1 MASGSTINFCSRIN
15 QNLDPSGNNLAL
27 YCKENGNMLLLDPAG
42 AIPMDSVEQEDL
54 LIYATLTARVRNKS
68 LVIDNEE
75 ESLTT
80 INFIKGKDTS
90 PGQAPVGTSFLTTN
104 WTDIGSIDS
113 KLGEDLETFG
123 MTNIDINFNSGFVP
137 IITIDFVD
145 IRGATLFEQGSCSP
159 YGAFFHQPYPI
170 FELTVKGYYGQPVK
184 YFLHVNK
191 FNTSFDPGTGNYKSR
206 AEFIGYS
213 YAFLSDIILGYI
225 MAAPYMEDYDSDT
238 KLISI
243 YDSYLKYYKELG
255 YNNGVNKFNPV
266 TNLDGRPFTIFNYVK
281 KVEDLMGQGN
291 SDDGPIAEIQN
302 STELSDIDDLD
313 NIEGIITDIES
324 SLGDFKADWEEAG
337 GSENQN
343 LYTYGTSN
351 TETTSPT
358 SAEVLAVYNAYFS
371 STGQVGIKVG
381 VYNEILKELN
391 VSSNLTPLENAD
403 FTITNDDNNLYQL
416 DLTIFIGK
424 LANKVSEITSVLND
438 KRNEFKRLANEK
450 IKGAIG
456 FVPTIRSFFTVL
468 LANTELFLE
477 LLKDASHDAEV
488 YHQNSNETFKHKG
501 VQQKVGGKDGVV
513 WAWPTYVESK
523 KVGGLDVVTD
533 VESYPG
539 NNPKFSN
546 WPEVKFVESFLKALQ
561 EMQKD
566 ISQEDDSEEVDL
578 TIDPFDD
585 VPGRDNYMPINAME
599 SPAGA
604 RDCNNSYYNLNGT
617 DKFYK
622 TLGERF
628 IILSN
633 FSSVNSNNL
642 NTSILATARN
652 NFFKWSKEDSSIG
665 KKLTTNMGDDEADG
679 ISNGIEFLNNG
690 TLTPY
695 FSSGIPFNPPKF
707 GGLDSGGYTSV
718 TYGEKYREASNIL
731 GYPYTGWEVKG
742 HRPYGIAGSEGPYNI
757 RKGGKIYNSDM
768 LTTIE
773 SGGEIISFDETTDS
787 TISQSLDLRKVY
799 YDISEQ
805 SSTFPDGQILN
816 NSPVSS
822 KISSEGDP
830 NVFIISEPIYYTKT
844 VILMWAGL
852 ESITSRDEQYNQIPK
867 EIKDR
872 CFIVLAAGTKV
883 EKQNTYDE
891 VLNAFTTYYSGL
903 GLGLSLKS
911 SVTTNT
917 QSASGLDTSEFV
929 NFDKVIL
936 GYAKGAI
943 PLFKTPNAKI
953 FGSKISGLI
962 SPSIDSNITNTQ
974 LTSVQRWGNNARM
987 LFGGNSSNQDK
998 LKTLSDTIKKASGKS
1013 TTLTTLAQSEAISKW
1028 FELYKEDVLDGITNI
1043 QDTITRTPPVSTTP
1057 RTGNDTNTTSDLTS
1071 PTDRQSDWAYDTSN
1085 SNSSF
1090 SITISEPQ
1098 QKNWEFLGSIEAHN
1112 FYNSV
1117 TNVPLVGQIINDTNK
1132 TDEFYDKIIESLEIP
1147 EEDIYKDFYMESYRY
1162 NKPLTLNSV
1171 AKQNGGQV
1179 NILPDIHSMSGE
1191 DLVRLNRFDNVI
1203 IKGFLEKPDGGMPPN
1218 VMNLWYLNDSGRKGF
1233 GIKKE
1238 STFIKSID
1246 LNNYIEEN
1254 YGNTILGERLIGGP
1268 YIEKNRNRNAEKR
1281 LMKIPGTQNVRSNR
1295 LANSYYRTGNVSPAE
1310 EGTFS
1315 DTGLIFTSYGP
1326 IAGSEAY
1333 YIDNATDQ
1341 AINPRV
1347 SKDSNVSTTV
1357 MDKILTVDIFP
1368 DFEWY
1373 YPQWSDLYGKKTY
1386 GGDYNFKYA
1395 RSVYEYNNPHV
1406 NRLARKGG
1414 GYLNWHALDIVSV
1427 KGLTFYN
1434 KDGLWVDR
1442 IADQDQNNRK
1452 GTRYLWENDGKD
1464 SSGPK
1469 TPVLSYATAYVDD
1482 VKSPK
1487 KHALSFSNV
1496 GIDVGVSTADLQ
1508 AILKKNPY
1516 IDLQPQRQYDNYG
1529 NVIVQF
1535 NPDDFISDEQREK
1548 QRQEKLAAQKKE
1560 DEANAKAVENLKIAT
1575 AKKNELELASFFGE
1589 GVTEIKKN
1597 FSANEFK
1604 NANWLNV
1611 GGTLTETPF
1620 WRHNFPSTENGSNT
1634 DKSYYS
1640 FYGGGFVNSS
1650 DTVGEPYLNAG
1661 VSLKPLYMGLQNDL
1675 DSYNLTSK
1683 FFPNGGGLSQFYNG
1697 RFTSDSDNYG
1707 GILGSIPTGV
1717 KVMLTNHNE
1726 DDISVTTKDIEMTS
1740 RKVTTVDSTATNYNR
1755 TKAWKGSLAYLFLSN
1770 QYHKPWTGQQ
1780 SNSLR
1785 SQGPQGTLSMA
1796 SMNTA
1801 MPRHSVLMLGAVLWR
1816 MRESGL
1822 LESNDD
1828 KWNMVPQITG
1838 GLDPVCYPKLPKTMT
1853 FNVRKWDN
1861 VNFIYNELGVNGT
1874 SGIEEVPLNSTEYP
1888 SNHGLRPPQLSIM
1901 TKYNSKNVNNGGDYS
1916 TLCFPL
1922 PDEWPTP
1929 APGLIY
1935 AYDFFG
1941 DKGVTNPFKN
1951 QYKIWTPFFAKR
1963 NVLGLRY
1970 AAQNILWTSSEAQ
1983 TKDFV
1988 AAVSKEFEDQ
1998 VSALDDYSESAK
2010 ASINNELGE
2019 STNNYLKSSID
2030 EASKKLKD
2038 SFTIDSYLQKGDD
2051 GKYTNETVAGS
2062 DEAFTRFSTIAH
2074 NIGDSFTALNND
2086 TKYGYYA
2093 PWKNGGGYITSPL
2106 QSQLIYRN
2114 VNFEDGRSTSFKTF
2128 TGLLNTQ
2135 VQTNST
2141 ATPTTNTANLLSS
2154 EAVLYNGTQSLSNE
2168 FLKNNGEEITINTW
2182 AEFKKLVDDNE
2193 YVKSDGSV
2201 LKISKILAEIPFPEE
2216 ETYYSICYPSDRLYN
2231 STDTS
2236 GRPIAGYNPD
2246 SIYNINQ
2253 GELDLQ
2259 NKQTFAQNNPNSVYN
2274 LYGNQVPQ
2282 RVCKTIEAITGQLSV
2297 IDLGEPNEFTEVIDF
2312 FPQINELASNG
2323 ILVRTGPSTEVNY
2336 DSSYE
2341 EYKYFVQED
2350 ERLSSLAYKSKE
2362 SIKRYY
2368 NILKARGTM
2377 YTTSVSDSD
2386 LNTNV
2391 YRFMGVYKR
2400 FNGYPDMVYAA
2411 IDLKQG
2417 RKFVVLPVS
2426 KTDTSDNTDESTTN
2440 VETNEVI
2447 EKVKENFKNLGYIRG
2462 YLPIGPELWFMPT
2475 SVKEIFINEFEEFVG
2490 DFNNFTDSG
2499 DFDKVLKTIDPLN
2512 FPKSEPTNKFASVM
2526 DQEITYPTIFEE
2538 IGGYVNDAPYM
2549 LRVSS
2554 DETKSA
2560 YANDV
2565 DLDDNGYAKVPQQLV
2580 DWIQYYSYGSGVKPI
2595 KSNEW
2600 VFSTETFREQK
2611 VPPVIAAKPLT
2622 EEEKIKRDKNEK
2634 EGIENKPTEAVKTKN
2649 AEIWDMLFGSYYVVS
2664 SSTPRIWSGEFPL
2677 KLSGPEGLVETT
2689 NDYFRFS
2696 KQELFSFLK
2705 GFLGEINKSFIKDDY
2720 KTKLKNEYLDD
2731 INAEA
2736 LGASQDDDIRLSI
2749 YRSLKSIYDKWISAS
2764 PAGKNK
2770 KENKLFYNPIG
2781 KDRILMDHFSFVNRV
2796 NEDIGDKALVNI
2808 DTINELFLNTTNSI
2822 YGVTSDILDSS
2833 NFNFFPLPS
2842 YVDLSAGVS
2851 LFTKTNVKP
2860 NNRQQ
2865 AVEDMF
2871 RPISTQE
2878 RFSNLIENNGGPHFL
2893 CQYVGGYSKEL
2904 ELSKNKEKGCL
2915 DEQTKKL
2922 GRLENKGDSYG
2933 LSNIEELPPDFAQL
2947 KESSNGV
2954 VGFKVKF
2961 GSDTQSHF
2969 KGVSLEQAQ
2978 YKNTQEALVAMD
2990 KIANAATDG
2999 GSGGFIAKGQS
3010 LYEVFLNRSYSCTVE
3025 ALGNPMIQP
3034 LQYFELENVPMFYGS
3049 YLIRDV
3055 KHTINPHNMQ
3065 TTFTGDRIPYAVV
3078 PIVEDIVS
3086 TFKVKPIQNG
3096 NKKSLKSGGGSST
3109 SKSGSRAKGNP
3120 GKPIDLGKLPTS
3132 ETTTKILET
3141 LKTNAFKLVPYKYK
3155 KGDKEVWLNTEY
3167 PNQGYSFTKG
3177 GREPEGILLHWSA
3190 GHTYEGAHS
3199 TLRKR
3204 ECTNCNLSYHIEIGE
3219 DGVAYQFSDLNR
3231 SAAHGGCPSSKGP
3244 RCKGLNAQ
3252 TIAISYVGGVE
3263 SGAAA
3268 DWTNK
3273 KTGKTSRTGVAYAR
3287 SWEQWQSEELTTPFC
3302 KNGTVRGSSGLY
3314 VCSDNGKYGV
3324 NGSKPITTGKVY
3336 RPKDQWESII
3346 NSILYAKTKWPSIKY
3361 ITSHHW
3367 NDGGKSDVGQDFPWG
3382 RMLNRLKDAGWNKD
3396 KAGADP
3402 YIITEWIGK
3411 DGKIIK
3417 DNKLVLDDSN
3427 ADLVLEA
3434 EEIIEYNETNN
3445 PNTVQEKTGEKSYR
3459 EKKGCKLVNIPDVSK
3474 KVTVKQI
3481 DDKIVDVLESVTWNK
3496 AIRAGIIGNMF
3507 AESSFNVNAYGTDGA
3522 VCGSYGLVQWRSNK
3536 PGEDR
3541 QDKFAEYCEKN
3552 KLETDTLE
3560 GQIQWLVIREL
3571 LGDSKRTTELL
3582 AVPDTAEGAKQAA
3595 FWFAKNIERCG
3606 GCRDVT
3612 LAKPG
3617 DKIIKRQVYAENIFN
3632 GKDVTSGK

>member
-27 YCKENGNMLLLDPAG
+27 YCKENGNMLLLDPSG
-42 AIPMDSVEQEDL
+42 AIPMDSVDQEDL

-225 MAAPYMEDYDSDT
+225 MAAPYMEDYDSET

-255 YNNGVNKFNPV
+255 YNNGINKFNPV

-291 SDDGPIAEIQN
+291 SDDGPISEIQN
-302 STELSDIDDLD
+302 STELADIDDLD
-313 NIEGIITDIES
+313 NIEGIISDIES
-324 SLGDFKADWEEAG
+324 SIKDFKEDWGEAG

-358 SAEVLAVYNAYFS
+358 SQEVLAVYNAYFS
-371 STGQVGIKVG
+371 STGQVGIKVET
-381 VYNEILKELN
+381 YNEILKELN
-391 VSSNLTPLENAD
+391 LSSNLTPLENAD

-416 DLTIFIGK
+416 NLKTFIGK
-424 LANKVSEITSVLND
+424 LESKVGEITSVLNK
-438 KRNEFKRLANEK
+438 KRDEFKILANEK

-488 YHQNSNETFKHKG
+488 YHQNSGETFRHKG
-501 VQQKVGGKDGVV
+501 VKQKVGGKDGVV
-513 WAWPTYVESK
+513 WAWPTYVELK
-523 KVGGLDVVTD
+523 KVGGLDVETD
-533 VESYPG
+533 VEAYPG

-585 VPGRDNYMPINAME
+585 IPGRDNYIPINAME

-604 RDCNNSYYNLNGT
+604 RDCNNNYYNLNGT

-665 KKLTTNMGDDEADG
+665 KKLTTSIGGTEGEG

-731 GYPYTGWEVKG
+731 GYPYTDWSVKG
-742 HRPYGIAGSEGPYNI
+742 HRPYGIAGSEGAYNI
-757 RKGGKIYNSDM
+757 RKGTNIYNPNILND
-768 LTTIE
+768 ID
-773 SGGEIISFDETTDS
+773 SGGEIVSFDETTNE
-787 TISQSLDLRKVY
+787 TIAQSLDLRKVY
-799 YDISEQ
+799 YDISVQ
-805 SSTFPDGQILN
+805 SSAFPDGQILN

-822 KISSEGDP
+822 KITDEGNP

-883 EKQNTYDE
+883 DKQNTYDE
-891 VLNAFTTYYSGL
+891 VLNAFTTYYAGL

-911 SVTTNT
+911 SVTTGT
-917 QSASGLDTSEFV
+917 QSVNGLDTSEFV
-929 NFDKVIL
+929 NFDKVIV

-943 PLFKTPNAKI
+943 PLFTTSDTNMLS
-953 FGSKISGLI
+953 SKISGLI
-962 SPSIDSNITNTQ
+962 APTIDSNITNTQ
-974 LTSVQRWGNNARM
+974 LTSVQRWGNNSRIM
-987 LFGGNSSNQDK
+987 FGDNSSNQDK
-998 LKTLSDTIKKASGKS
+998 LQTLSNTIKNNGGKS
-1013 TTLTTLAQSEAISKW
+1013 NTIPSLNQSEAISKW
-1028 FELYKEDVLDGITNI
+1028 FELYNADVLDGITDT
-1043 QDTITRTPPVSTTP
+1043 QDTITRTPPVVTTP
-1057 RTGNDTNTTSDLTS
+1057 TTGNDTDTTSDLTS
-1071 PTDRQSDWAYDTSN
+1071 PTDQQSDWSY
-1085 SNSSF
+1085 NSSDDLVGY
-1090 SITISEPQ
+1090 SVTISEPQ

-1117 TNVPLVGQIINDTNK
+1117 TNVPLIGQIINDTNK
-1132 TDEFYDKIIESLEIP
+1132 TDEFYDKIIESLGIP

-1162 NKPLTLNSV
+1162 NKPLILNSI

-1179 NILPDIHSMSGE
+1179 NILPDIHSMSGD
-1191 DLVRLNRFDNVI
+1191 DLVRLRRFDNVI
-1203 IKGFLEKPDGGMPPN
+1203 TKGFEEKPAAGTPIN
-1218 VMNLWYLNDSGRKGF
+1218 VMNLWYSNDSGRKGF

-1238 STFIKSID
+1238 STFIKAID
-1246 LNNYIEEN
+1246 LNNYIEGN

-1268 YIEKNRNRNAEKR
+1268 YIEKNKNRNAEKR
-1281 LMKIPGTQNVRSNR
+1281 LMKIPGTQDVKANR
-1295 LANSYYRTGNVSPAE
+1295 LANDYYRTGNTSRAE

-1333 YIDNATDQ
+1333 YIDNSTDQ
-1341 AINPRV
+1341 MLYPRV

-1373 YPQWSDLYGKKTY
+1373 YPQWKSLYGIKTY

-1395 RSVYEYNNPHV
+1395 RSVYEYNNPNV
-1406 NRLARKGG
+1406 PRLKRDGG

-1427 KGLTFYN
+1427 KDLNFYN
-1434 KDGLWVDR
+1434 KDGFLIDFVEN
-1442 IADQDQNNRK
+1442 QDQNNRK
-1452 GTRYLWENDGKD
+1452 GTRYLWQNDGVD
-1464 SSGPK
+1464 DLGPR
-1469 TPVLSYATAYVDD
+1469 TPVLSYANAYVDE
-1482 VKSPK
+1482 VKNPK
-1487 KHALSFSNV
+1487 KHALAFSNL
-1496 GIDVGVSTADLQ
+1496 GST
-1508 AILKKNPY
+1508 
-1516 IDLQPQRQYDNYG
+1516 G
-1529 NVIVQF
+1529 
-1535 NPDDFISDEQREK
+1535 ISDEEFQRLKKEIYK
-1548 QRQEKLAAQKKE
+1548 VVSSVNTKNTQTQHMYNNYGDETVISNDIYLTQEILDAGKSDEELEAERKAREAKKKKE
-1560 DEANAKAVENLKIAT
+1560 DEAKARALEEQKTASAKIKEIN
-1575 AKKNELELASFFGE
+1575 LASFFGE
-1589 GVTEIKKN
+1589 GVETIKEGYEV
-1597 FSANEFK
+1597 NENK

-1620 WRHNFPSTENGSNT
+1620 WRHNFPSTENDSNT

-1650 DTVGEPYLNAG
+1650 DSVNKPYINAG

-1683 FFPNGGGLSQFYNG
+1683 FFPNGGGVSNFYNG
-1697 RFTSDSDNYG
+1697 KGTSDYYNGDN
-1707 GILGSIPTGV
+1707 LSSIPSGV

-1726 DDISVTTKDIEMTS
+1726 DDISVTTKAVEMTS
-1740 RKVTTVDSTATNYNR
+1740 RKVFTVESTATNYNR
-1755 TKAWKGSLAYLFLSN
+1755 TKAWKGALAYLFLSN

-1785 SQGPQGTLSMA
+1785 SQGPQGTLSLA

-1838 GLDPVCYPKLPKTMT
+1838 GLDPVCYPKLPKTMS
-1853 FNVRKWDN
+1853 FNVKKWDN
-1861 VNFIYNELGVNGT
+1861 VNFIYNESNSSGT
-1874 SGIEEVPLNSTEYP
+1874 EVPLDSTEYP

-1901 TKYNSKNVNNGGDYS
+1901 TKYNSLNVDNGGDFS

-1983 TKDFV
+1983 SKNFID
-1988 AAVSKEFEDQ
+1988 AVQKEFDKQ
-1998 VSALDDYSESAK
+1998 VSDLDEYSESAK

-2019 STNNYLKSSID
+2019 YSQNYLESSIND
-2030 EASKKLKD
+2030 ASEKLKN
-2038 SFTIDSYLQKGDD
+2038 SFTVNSYLGKGED

-2062 DEAFTRFSTIAH
+2062 DEAFTRFAPIAH
-2074 NIGDSFTALNND
+2074 NIGDSFTVLNNE
-2086 TKYGYYA
+2086 TKYRY
-2093 PWKNGGGYITSPL
+2093 WNVTSYET
-2106 QSQLIYRN
+2106 QFESQLINRN
-2114 VNFEDGRSTSFKTF
+2114 IYKEDGRSTSFETF
-2128 TGLLNTQ
+2128 LNFI
-2135 VQTNST
+2135 ST
-2141 ATPTTNTANLLSS
+2141 SGVGGSNTTNTTNILSS
-2154 EAVLYNGTQSLSNE
+2154 EGVLYNGTQSLSNE
-2168 FLKNNGEEITINTW
+2168 FLQNNGEEITIKTW
-2182 AEFKKLVDDNE
+2182 AEFKKLVEDNE
-2193 YVKSDGSV
+2193 YVKPDGSV
-2201 LKISKILAEIPFPEE
+2201 LKINKILAEIPFPEE
-2216 ETYYSICYPSDRLYN
+2216 ETTYSICYPGDRLYDATN
-2231 STDTS
+2231 ADGSKNV
-2236 GRPIAGYNPD
+2236 GYNGASPL
-2246 SIYNINQ
+2246 SLSQ
-2253 GELDLQ
+2253 GALDLQ
-2259 NKQTFAQNNPNSVYN
+2259 NEITFAQNNPNS
-2274 LYGNQVPQ
+2274 LYGPNVPQ
-2282 RVCKTIEAITGQLSV
+2282 SVCKTFKAIIGQISVVDLS
-2297 IDLGEPNEFTEVIDF
+2297 EPSEFTGSNIDF
-2312 FPQINELASNG
+2312 FPQINELAVEG
-2323 ILVRTGPSTEVNY
+2323 ITIPTGFANNKY

-2341 EYKYFVQED
+2341 ESRYFVPEGQED
-2350 ERLSSLAYKSKE
+2350 VPSSTAYKSKE
-2362 SIKRYY
+2362 STKRYY
-2368 NILKARGTM
+2368 EILKARGTM
-2377 YTTSVSDSD
+2377 YTSSVTDDD

-2391 YRFMGVYKR
+2391 YRFTGVYNR
-2400 FNGYPDMVYAA
+2400 FNGSSDIVYSAVE
-2411 IDLKQG
+2411 IKQG
-2417 RKFVVLPVS
+2417 RKFVVLPLS
-2426 KTDTSDNTDESTTN
+2426 AKDTTDDANESVTS
-2440 VETNEVI
+2440 VEENEDI
-2447 EKVKENFKNLGYIRG
+2447 AKIKENFKHVGYLRG

-2499 DFDKVLKTIDPLN
+2499 DFDKILKIVDPLN
-2512 FPKSEPTNKFASVM
+2512 FPKSPPTNKFTNVM
-2526 DQEITYPTIFEE
+2526 DQELTYPTIFEE
-2538 IGGYVNDAPYM
+2538 IGTYVNGAPYL

-2554 DETKSA
+2554 DETKTA

-2565 DLDDNGYAKVPQQLV
+2565 DLDDSGYAKVPQPLIE
-2580 DWIQYYSYGSGVKPI
+2580 WIQYYSYGSGVKPY
-2595 KSNEW
+2595 KSNA
-2600 VFSTETFREQK
+2600 TKLNNTLFREQK
-2611 VPPVIAAKPLT
+2611 APYVVAGKPIT
-2622 EEEKIKRDKNEK
+2622 EEEKIKREKNEK
-2634 EGIENKPTEAVKTKN
+2634 EGIENKPPENVNTKN
-2649 AEIWDMLFGSYYVVS
+2649 SDIWDILFGSYYIVS

-2705 GFLGEINKSFIKDDY
+2705 GFLGEINKSVIKEDY
-2720 KTKLKNEYLDD
+2720 KTRLKNEYLGE

-2933 LSNIEELPPDFAQL
+2933 LSNIEELPPDFAQE

-2954 VGFKVKF
+2954 IGFKVKF

-3055 KHTINPHNMQ
+3055 KHTINPHNMT

-3096 NKKSLKSGGGSST
+3096 DKKSLKSGGSST
-3109 SKSGSRAKGNP
+3109 SKKYGSVSKGTP
-3120 GKPIDLGKLPTS
+3120 GKPVDLSIIKPST
-3132 ETTTKILET
+3132 ETKVILNTLTTNKFE
-3141 LKTNAFKLVPYKYK
+3141 LVPYKYK
-3155 KGDKEVWLNTEY
+3155 VGNKEVWLNTEY
-3167 PNQGYSFTKG
+3167 PKQGYSFTKG
-3177 GREPEGILLHWSA
+3177 GREPEGIVLHWSA
-3190 GHTYEGAHS
+3190 GHNYVGAHS
-3199 TLRKR
+3199 TLRTR
-3204 ECTNCNLSYHIEIGE
+3204 ECNNCNLSYHIEVGE

-3231 SAAHGGCPSSKGP
+3231 SAAHAGCPASKGP
-3244 RCKGLNAQ
+3244 RCKGLNSK

-3268 DWTNK
+3268 DWTDK
-3273 KTGKTSRTGVAYAR
+3273 KTGKTTRSGVSYAR
-3287 SWEQWQSEELTTPFC
+3287 TWEQWQSEELTTPFC
-3302 KNGTVRGSSGLY
+3302 KNGTVRGTSGLY

-3324 NGSKPITTGKVY
+3324 NGDKPITTGKVY

-3346 NSILYAKTKWPSIKY
+3346 NSILFAKTKWPSIKY

-3367 NDGGKSDVGQDFPWG
+3367 NDGGKTDVGQDFPWG
-3382 RMLNRLKDAGWNKD
+3382 RMLNRLKDAGWSKD

-3434 EEIIEYNETNN
+3434 AEIIEYTETNN
-3445 PNTVQEKTGEKSYR
+3445 PNTVPEETEEKSYR
-3459 EKKGCKLVNIPDVSK
+3459 EKKGCKLVNIPQTSK
-3474 KVTVKQI
+3474 KFTSAQI
-3481 DDKIVDVLESVTWNK
+3481 DAKIKEVEPSYNK

-3507 AESSFNVNAYGTDGA
+3507 QESSFNINAYGTDGA
-3522 VCGSYGLVQWRSNK
+3522 VCGSYGLVQWRSSK
-3536 PGEDR
+3536 PGKDR
-3541 QDKFAEYCEKN
+3541 QDKFAEYCKEKN
-3552 KLETDTLE
+3552 LKTDSLE
-3560 GQIQWLVIREL
+3560 GQIKWLVEGEL
-3571 LGDSKRTTELL
+3571 QGSEKNRTKELL
-3582 AVPDTAEGAKQAA
+3582 AVPDSAEGAKQAA
-3595 FWFAKNIERCG
+3595 LWFAKRVERCG
-3606 GCRDVT
+3606 GCMEAT

-3617 DKIIKRQVYAENIFN
+3617 DKIIKRQIFAKNIFN
-3632 GKDVTSGK
+3632 GKDITTGS